1 MAGRKID
8 IEEKINQQK
17 QVVAKEKERYDAALA
32 ELEKLM
38 KKRDEQ
44 RNKELLEA
52 ISKSEKSYEEIMG
65 FLSGEE

>member
-8 IEEKINQQK
+8 IEDKINQQK

>member
-65 FLSGEE
+65 LLSGEE

>member
-8 IEEKINQQK
+8 IEEKISQQK

-32 ELEKLM
+32 ELGKLM

-52 ISKSEKSYEEIMG
+52 VSKSEKSYEEIMA

>member
-1 MAGRKID
+1 MARRKID
-8 IEEKINQQK
+8 IEEKISQQK

-38 KKRDEQ
+38 RKRDEQ

-52 ISKSEKSYEEIMG
+52 VSKSEKSYEEIMD
-65 FLSGEE
+65 FLSGRE

>member
-8 IEEKINQQK
+8 IEDKINQQK

-32 ELEKLM
+32 ELENLM